1 MLRMAGERTGYE
13 IKAMVDDSTEFFW
26 PASYGRI
33 YPELRRL
40 EEEGL
45 IEGREEPRGDR
56 PRKLYALT
64 PEGEEALEQWLT
76 SRDEPIFEL
85 RDEGFLKFFF
95 ADAIP
100 RERAIE
106 NLRAM
111 GARHERIAARLRELE
126 PCARPSRSSSRS
138 SRSRAGSLC
147 TGSTRSG
154 ARLWRSGSAALGRS
168 RASGPRRLGRG
179 TGLTER
185 APR

>member
-1 MLRMAGERTGYE
+1 MAGERTGYE

-106 NLRAM
+106 NLRAT

-154 ARLWRSGSAALGRS
+154 AKAMEERLGGAGSEPRKRST
-168 RASGPRRLGRG
+168 ASGPRDGSD
-179 TGLTER
+179 
-185 APR
+185 

>member
-1 MLRMAGERTGYE
+1 MAGERTGYE

-126 PCARPSRSSSRS
+126 PFVRETEPLEFPILTLEGGIALHGFYAQWCKAMEERLGG
-138 SRSRAGSLC
+138 AGSEPRKR
-147 TGSTRSG
+147 ST
-154 ARLWRSGSAALGRS
+154 
-168 RASGPRRLGRG
+168 ASGPRDGSD
-179 TGLTER
+179 
-185 APR
+185 